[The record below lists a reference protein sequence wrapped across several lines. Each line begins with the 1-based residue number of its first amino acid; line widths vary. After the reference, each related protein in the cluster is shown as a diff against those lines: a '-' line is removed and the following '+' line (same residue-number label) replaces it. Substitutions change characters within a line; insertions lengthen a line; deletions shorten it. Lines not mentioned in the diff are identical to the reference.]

1 MKRRMQM
8 LTGRVDMRKERR
20 TPNQMSVNLNPI
32 RHTSPP
38 PQAAVVQPIDNPSRP
53 RSLNIHWTH
62 LLPLPY
68 TTTPNP
74 QHTIAASMSAFRTTT
89 RLVSRRP
96 AAIAQSLRFAPRWM
110 SQDAQN
116 KLLGADLE
124 KADPTVYNI
133 VQKVRGTAV
142 RVEGTG
148 TNTTVGETQTEALHQ
163 PHSFR
168 ELH

>member
-1 MKRRMQM
+1 
-8 LTGRVDMRKERR
+8 
-20 TPNQMSVNLNPI
+20 
-32 RHTSPP
+32 
-38 PQAAVVQPIDNPSRP
+38 
-53 RSLNIHWTH
+53 
-62 LLPLPY
+62 
-68 TTTPNP
+68 
-74 QHTIAASMSAFRTTT
+74 MSAFRTTT

-133 VQKVRGTAV
+133 VQKVCGIVVWDLKTEA
-142 RVEGTG
+142 
-148 TNTTVGETQTEALHQ
+148 NIIAGETQTEALHQ
-163 PHSFR
+163 PHSLR